1 MLRWEN
7 LTIAKALSE
16 AHEKWGDN
24 IALIHKD
31 RRLTYSDLYGKACQL
46 ASGLGKVGIGK
57 GDHVATIFP
66 LVPEW
71 LITKY
76 ALHILGAVIVPLNV
90 NFKTRE
96 LSFTLKQADVKTLI
110 TFDQLPGGQYL
121 DMLAEIDPEI
131 RSAGKEQIR
140 SEALPLLENI
150 VCLSPG
156 KNRYPFCYDYHEVM
170 DSGSGYKTEDIDKL
184 LDEVKPDDVC
194 NILFTSGSTAFP
206 KGAVHIHTSLLG
218 IGSHIMGRTF
228 NLDPSHKLLCYLP
241 FYHIGGCVYF
251 PLGALTSGCSLV
263 INEFVP
269 DEILPLIQDEGINW
283 YGGFEA
289 HFNALVNHPRFK
301 EYDLSSIKLLLMA
314 VGPEWYDR
322 CRTIFPGVEIIAN
335 HYGFTEGTGVSVMPD
350 EKDYE
355 TRKYTNGRPWPGID
369 VKVVDPSTGEEVP
382 PNTSGE
388 LCLKGWSRLQ
398 EYYKSPEETEKSI
411 DSEGFFH
418 SGDYGWMD
426 DKGSVYYR
434 GRYKMMIK
442 TGGENVSEREVEI
455 FLEGIPGL
463 KSVQVIGLPD
473 EKWGEAVTAVIEVEP
488 GTTLKKEGVVA
499 FCKGKIAGFKI
510 PKNVLF
516 INGPDWPLLGAGKV
530 NKGELKEW
538 AVQQKEKA

>member
-1 MLRWEN
+1 MLTWEN
-7 LTIAKALSE
+7 LTIAKALRE

-24 IALIHKD
+24 NALIHKD
-31 RRLTYSDLYGKACQL
+31 RQFTYSDLYGKACQL
-46 ASGLGKVGIGK
+46 ASGLGKLGIRK

-71 LITKY
+71 IITKY

-110 TFDQLPGGQYL
+110 TFDKLPGGQYL
-121 DMLAEIDPEI
+121 DMLSEIDPGI
-131 RSAGKEQIR
+131 GSAGKERIR
-140 SEALPLLENI
+140 SEVLPRLENI

-156 KNRYPFCYDYHEVM
+156 KNRYPFCYDYFEVM
-170 DSGSGYKTEDIDKL
+170 DSGSGYKTEDMDKL
-184 LDEVKPDDVC
+184 LEKVKPDDIC

-206 KGAVHIHTSLLG
+206 KGAVHIHRSLLG
-218 IGSHIMGRTF
+218 IGSHIMGKTF
-228 NLDPSHKLLCYLP
+228 NLNPSHRLLCYLP

-251 PLGALTSGCSLV
+251 PLGALTSGCSLY

-269 DEILPLIQDEGINW
+269 DEILPLIQNERINW

-289 HFNALVNHPRFK
+289 HFNTLVNHPRFK
-301 EYDLSSIKLLLMA
+301 EYDLSSVKLLLMA

-322 CRTIFPGVEIIAN
+322 CRSIFPGVEIIAN

-369 VKVVDPSTGEEVP
+369 VKVVDPSTGQEVP
-382 PNTSGE
+382 PSTGGE
-388 LCLKGWSRLQ
+388 LCLRGWSRLQ
-398 EYYKSPEETEKSI
+398 EYYKSPEETGRSI

-426 DKGSVYYR
+426 EKGNVYYR

-473 EKWGEAVTAVIEVEP
+473 KKWGEAVTAIIEVEP
-488 GTTLKKEGVVA
+488 GTTLTKEDVIA

-538 AVQQKEKA
+538 AAEQKEKT

>member
-1 MLRWEN
+1 MLKWEN
-7 LTIAKALSE
+7 LTIAKALRE

-24 IALIHKD
+24 KALIHKD
-31 RRLTYSDLYGKACQL
+31 RQFTYFDLYEKSCQL
-46 ASGLGKVGIGK
+46 ASGLVKLGIRK
-57 GDHVATIFP
+57 DDHVATIFP

-71 LITKY
+71 VITKY

-96 LSFTLKQADVKTLI
+96 LSFTLKQANVKTLI

-121 DMLAEIDPEI
+121 DMLSEIDPSIE
-131 RSAGKEQIR
+131 SAGKERIR
-140 SEALPLLENI
+140 SEALPRLENI

-156 KNRYPFCYDYHEVM
+156 KNRYPFCYDYFEVM
-170 DSGSGYKTEDIDKL
+170 DGGSGYKTDDMDKL
-184 LDEVKPDDVC
+184 LDEVKPDNICD
-194 NILFTSGSTAFP
+194 ILFTSGSTAFP
-206 KGAVHIHTSLLG
+206 KGAVHIHRSLLG
-218 IGSHIMGRTF
+218 IGAHIMGKTF
-228 NLDPSHKLLCYLP
+228 NLNPSHKLLCYLP

-251 PLGALTSGCSLV
+251 PLGALTTGCSLY

-269 DEILPLIQDEGINW
+269 DEILPLIENEGINW
-283 YGGFEA
+283 YGGFDA

-301 EYDLSSIKLLLMA
+301 EYDLSSVKFLLMA
-314 VGPEWYDR
+314 VGPKWYDR
-322 CRTIFPGVEIIAN
+322 CRSMFPGVEIIAN

-369 VKVVDPSTGEEVP
+369 VKVVDPSTGQEVP

-388 LCLKGWSRLQ
+388 LCLRGWSRLQ
-398 EYYKSPEETEKSI
+398 EYYKNPEETGKSI

-426 DKGSVYYR
+426 EKGNVYYR

-455 FLEGIPGL
+455 FLEGIPCL

-473 EKWGEAVTAVIEVEP
+473 KKWGEAVTAVIEVEP
-488 GTTLKKEGVVA
+488 GTTLTKEDVIA

-510 PKNVLF
+510 PKHVLF
-516 INGPDWPLLGAGKV
+516 INGADWPLLGAGKV

-538 AVQQKEKA
+538 AAEQKEKT